1 MKLSVIGA
9 SSVAT
14 LQLASAL
21 DEMFSEVASGRRME
35 LSLYARDKQRLKD
48 IAGQVALLVDDVAT
62 VTSTTSLD
70 NSLSAADV
78 ILIQVRIGGLMAR
91 EFDETFPHRAGLP
104 GEETLGPGGFANALR
119 TVPVLESIFSR
130 IAELAPD
137 AFVVVLTNPAGIVR
151 QAASSHGLNVIE
163 VCEAPHALLGRV
175 AERLECGMSDLFS
188 RYVGMNHVGFYVP
201 QDDDEFAKLLDLVPI
216 DSERVIAFGAV
227 PLSYV
232 RYYVDPNKYFLD
244 QRDHPSRAEALMA
257 LDRSARDLLER
268 GGSPNFSSRPAPW
281 YALAVVPVLRSLL
294 DDERTPLLY
303 GTSND

>member
-1 MKLSVIGA
+1 
-9 SSVAT
+9 
-14 LQLASAL
+14 
-21 DEMFSEVASGRRME
+21 
-35 LSLYARDKQRLKD
+35 
-48 IAGQVALLVDDVAT
+48 
-62 VTSTTSLD
+62 
-70 NSLSAADV
+70 
-78 ILIQVRIGGLMAR
+78 
-91 EFDETFPHRAGLP
+91 
-104 GEETLGPGGFANALR
+104 
-119 TVPVLESIFSR
+119 
-130 IAELAPD
+130 
-137 AFVVVLTNPAGIVR
+137 
-151 QAASSHGLNVIE
+151 
-163 VCEAPHALLGRV
+163 
-175 AERLECGMSDLFS
+175 MSDLFS

-303 GTSND
+303 GTSNDGRLTSLPNDVTIEGTGTVDRSGMLATSMLPLVPPLALKLLERHARYEQLALDACRDQSETNLIRALRANPMIHDDTPIDELVEALLDAKNAPTRMNPR